1 MSMTKVKASVEV
13 EDGLKLIQRSYWLT
27 KEASQQLGTIKDKVF
42 SASDLSSVD
51 LSAVLRGLIGYA
63 DNLRNAGGPEWKTL
77 VKTIEG
83 SKNPK
88 KPGTVSGSMR

>member
-1 MSMTKVKASVEV
+1 MTMTKVKPNVEI

-63 DNLRNAGGPEWKTL
+63 DNLRSTEGPEWKRL

-88 KPGTVSGSMR
+88 KPGTISGSIR